1 MRVFLFSALIAVL
14 ISASGCDAEQG
25 ALEDTLPDV
34 YTLSTVSSPVS
45 GGSISPSGGEFITGQ
60 SIEIEARPAEGYIF
74 DYWEGDL
81 SGNRNPEELNFR
93 ENRSITAYFTERD
106 YDLNISIQGDGSVR
120 ETVVE
125 RSEFVVVSLA
135 AEADSGWIFDR
146 WEGDLTGSDNPE
158 TITIEDEEKSV
169 TAVFVEDAAGEY
181 DLSVSMEGEGSVSK
195 DPNRSSYTDGEEVGL
210 TAQPASGWSFSEWS
224 GALSG
229 SNNPETIAMDED
241 KSVTAVFVEDVPEE
255 FTLSIMVDGQGTVSK
270 DPSRNSYTD
279 GEEVTLTAQPASG
292 WSFSEWSGDLSGS
305 NNSETIVMDQDK
317 SVTAVFVEDVPEKFT
332 LSIMVDGQGSV
343 SKDPNRNSYTDGEE
357 VTLTAQP
364 ASGWSFSEW
373 RGDLSGSNNSETIIM
388 DENKSVT
395 AIFEQDAVIGIA
407 VDEVKLFITE
417 MEMEGTRN
425 SNDFET
431 RNFVLNLPLD
441 GSRFEITH
449 TNIPAG
455 FYDELELEIEK
466 PGSNEDVDDPDFIL
480 GSNRYS
486 LVVKGVFN
494 GERFIFRSTED
505 FDIDVDIKPHL
516 EITEGQNRVI
526 AIDLDFTGW
535 FRNSNGDLLDP
546 SNSGNREQI
555 NENIEDSFSDFED
568 RF

>member
-169 TAVFVEDAAGEY
+169 TAVFVKNVAGEY
-181 DLSVSMEGEGSVSK
+181 NLSVSVEGKGSVSK
-195 DPNRSSYTDGEEVGL
+195 DPNRSSYTDGEEV
-210 TAQPASGWSFSEWS
+210 E
-224 GALSG
+224 
-229 SNNPETIAMDED
+229 
-241 KSVTAVFVEDVPEE
+241 
-255 FTLSIMVDGQGTVSK
+255 
-270 DPSRNSYTD
+270 
-279 GEEVTLTAQPASG
+279 LTAQPASG

-343 SKDPNRNSYTDGEE
+343 SKDPNRSSYTDGEE
-357 VTLTAQP
+357 VGLTAQP

-546 SNSGNREQI
+546 SDSGNREQI